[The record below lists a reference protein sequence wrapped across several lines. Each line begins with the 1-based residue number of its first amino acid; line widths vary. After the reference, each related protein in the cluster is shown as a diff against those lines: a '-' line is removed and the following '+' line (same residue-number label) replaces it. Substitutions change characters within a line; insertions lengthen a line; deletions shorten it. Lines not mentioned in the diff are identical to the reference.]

1 MMIKKPK
8 FWDKKK
14 PGFFAYLLMP
24 ISNLVSLYN
33 LVKKS
38 QNLKFPNI
46 KTICVGNIY
55 VGGTGKTP
63 LSIKICQLLN
73 KKNFKST
80 VLKKF
85 YNEQKDEQL
94 LISNRTNLISKRDR
108 KKCLENA
115 IEKNYEFA
123 IFDDGLQDKSIN
135 YDLKICCFSSHNW
148 IGNGCIIPAGPLRE
162 KIQAIKEFDI
172 AFLNG
177 PNKENENIKNK
188 IFKIN
193 KNVKIFEG
201 RYVVKNL
208 DKLDNSQNYVA
219 FSGIGNPENF
229 YSTLKENNFNIF
241 KYFTFPD
248 HYNYK
253 KNELDNMKRYAIKN
267 DLKVITTEKDYFRI
281 NKELRQDVDYIE
293 MDLEIINEKQFLD
306 LLL

>member
-73 KKNFKST
+73 RKNFKSA

-135 YDLKICCFSSHNW
+135 YDLKICCFSSNNW

-172 AFLNG
+172 VFLNG

-193 KNVKIFEG
+193 RNVKIFEG

-229 YSTLKENNFNIF
+229 YSTLKENNLNIF

-293 MDLEIINEKQFLD
+293 MDLEIVNEKQFLD

>member
-14 PGFFAYLLMP
+14 PNFFAYLLMP
-24 ISNLVSLYN
+24 ISNLVSLYS
-33 LVKKS
+33 LVKKDQS
-38 QNLKFPNI
+38 LKFPNI

-55 VGGTGKTP
+55 IGGTGKTP

-73 KKNFKST
+73 KKNLKST

-94 LISNRTNLISKRDR
+94 LISNRTNLISKKGR

-135 YDLKICCFSSHNW
+135 YDLKICCFSSNNW
-148 IGNGCIIPAGPLRE
+148 IGNGCVIPAGPLRE
-162 KIQAIKEFDI
+162 KIDAIKEFDI

-188 IFKIN
+188 IFEIN
-193 KNVKIFEG
+193 SNIKIFEG
-201 RYVVKNL
+201 RYTVKNL
-208 DKLDNSQNYVA
+208 EKLDNRKNYIA
-219 FSGIGNPENF
+219 FSGVGNPENF
-229 YSTLKENNFNIF
+229 YTTLKENNFNIS

-248 HYNYK
+248 HYNFK
-253 KNELDNMKRYAIKN
+253 KIELDNIKKYARKN
-267 DLKVITTEKDYFRI
+267 NLKIITTEKDYLRI
-281 NKELRQDVDYIE
+281 NKELRQDLSYIE
-293 MDLEIINEKQFLD
+293 IDLEILNEKQFLD
-306 LLL
+306 LLS

>member
-135 YDLKICCFSSHNW
+135 YDLKICCFSSNNW

-172 AFLNG
+172 VFLNG

-193 KNVKIFEG
+193 RNVKIFEG

-229 YSTLKENNFNIF
+229 YSTLKENNLNIF

-293 MDLEIINEKQFLD
+293 MDLEIVNEKQFLD

>member
-1 MMIKKPK
+1 MIKKPK

-135 YDLKICCFSSHNW
+135 YDLKICCFSSNNW

-172 AFLNG
+172 VFLNG

-193 KNVKIFEG
+193 RNVKIFEG

-229 YSTLKENNFNIF
+229 YSTLKENNLNIF

-293 MDLEIINEKQFLD
+293 MDLEIVNEKQFLD

>member
-135 YDLKICCFSSHNW
+135 YDLKICCFSSNNW

-172 AFLNG
+172 VFLNG

-293 MDLEIINEKQFLD
+293 MDLEIVNEKQFLD

>member
-33 LVKKS
+33 LVRKS

-135 YDLKICCFSSHNW
+135 YDLKICCFSSNNW

-172 AFLNG
+172 VFLNG

-193 KNVKIFEG
+193 RNVKIFEG

-208 DKLDNSQNYVA
+208 DKLDNNQNYVA

-229 YSTLKENNFNIF
+229 YSTLKENNLNIF

>member
-33 LVKKS
+33 LVRKS

-135 YDLKICCFSSHNW
+135 YDLKICCFSSNNW

-172 AFLNG
+172 VFLNG

-193 KNVKIFEG
+193 RNVKIFEG

-229 YSTLKENNFNIF
+229 YSTLKENNLNIF

>member
-33 LVKKS
+33 LVRKS

-135 YDLKICCFSSHNW
+135 YDLKICCFSSNNW

-162 KIQAIKEFDI
+162 KIQVIKEFDI
-172 AFLNG
+172 VFLNG

-229 YSTLKENNFNIF
+229 YSTLKENNLNIF

>member
-1 MMIKKPK
+1 M
-8 FWDKKK
+8 
-14 PGFFAYLLMP
+14 
-24 ISNLVSLYN
+24 
-33 LVKKS
+33 
-38 QNLKFPNI
+38 Q
-46 KTICVGNIY
+46 
-55 VGGTGKTP
+55 
-63 LSIKICQLLN
+63 
-73 KKNFKST
+73 
-80 VLKKF
+80 
-85 YNEQKDEQL
+85 QK
-94 LISNRTNLISKRDR
+94 
-108 KKCLENA
+108 
-115 IEKNYEFA
+115 KNYEFA

-135 YDLKICCFSSHNW
+135 YDLKICCFSSNNW

-172 AFLNG
+172 VFLNG

-193 KNVKIFEG
+193 RNVKIFEG

-229 YSTLKENNFNIF
+229 YSTLKENNLNIF

>member
-1 MMIKKPK
+1 MIIKKPK

-14 PGFFAYLLMP
+14 PNFIAYLLMP

-33 LVKKS
+33 LVKKG

-73 KKNFKST
+73 RKNFKSA

-85 YNEQKDEQL
+85 YNDQKDEQL
-94 LISNRTNLISKRDR
+94 LISNKTNLITERDR

-135 YDLKICCFSSHNW
+135 YDLKICCFSSYNW

-193 KNVKIFEG
+193 SKIKIFEG
-201 RYVVKNL
+201 RYKVKNL
-208 DKLDNSQNYVA
+208 DKLDNNHNYVA

-229 YSTLKENNFNIF
+229 YSTLKENNLNIS

-248 HYNYK
+248 HYSYK
-253 KNELDNMKRYAIKN
+253 KNELDNMKRFAVKN
-267 DLKVITTEKDYFRI
+267 NLKIITTEKDYFRI
-281 NKELRQDVDYIE
+281 NKELRQDLDYIE
-293 MDLEIINEKQFLD
+293 MDLEIVNEKQFLD
-306 LLL
+306 LLS

>member
-135 YDLKICCFSSHNW
+135 YDLKICCFSSNNW

-172 AFLNG
+172 VFLNG

-193 KNVKIFEG
+193 RNVKIFEG

-229 YSTLKENNFNIF
+229 YSTLKENNLNIF

-281 NKELRQDVDYIE
+281 NKELRQDLNYIE
-293 MDLEIINEKQFLD
+293 MDLEIVNEKQFLD
-306 LLL
+306 LLS

>member
-135 YDLKICCFSSHNW
+135 YDLKICCFSSNNW

-172 AFLNG
+172 VFLNG

-193 KNVKIFEG
+193 RNVKIFEG

-208 DKLDNSQNYVA
+208 DKLDNSQNYLA

-229 YSTLKENNFNIF
+229 YSTLKEKNLNIF

-293 MDLEIINEKQFLD
+293 MDLEIVNEKQFLD